1 MTVKT
6 LGSVLFLAAIVPE
19 MSQAQEVSVLE
30 RVLGTIDNATNLA
43 PVNGVYANI
52 AENIG
57 SVGNQQSL
65 ADPSATDIMFWIQA
79 SNEPEEGYV
88 SVTYGD
94 LGQTVSF
101 LDYTEFEIGLDGS
114 VSVVDIDDYTDPY
127 TIIFADGS
135 TEQWDDDTNQTFDVG
150 GASVFTSDILFWIE
164 ATDELDEGRVAVR
177 LSDVGQ
183 TVSFLDYTEF
193 EIGLDGSVSVVDIDD
208 YTDPYTII
216 FADGSTEQWD
226 DDTAQQLRLDEI
238 TTVRYFI
245 PQEFSDAPFLVQ
257 SYETTFYA
265 ISSDINGSINNTI
278 SGVVEATALATASL
292 ATATELT
299 IPTLDFA
306 DMATTA
312 LGAVNTGEITLG
324 VNSAVDE
331 AATTYTNAISAA
343 LTQIGGSVDTGAVVI
358 NVASNM
364 SAVDGSINNVLNQ
377 VNGSIGNLS
386 TTALGAVNTGTI
398 VSGVDAAVQG
408 IVGMSGQ

>member
-1 MTVKT
+1 
-6 LGSVLFLAAIVPE
+6 
-19 MSQAQEVSVLE
+19 
-30 RVLGTIDNATNLA
+30 
-43 PVNGVYANI
+43 
-52 AENIG
+52 
-57 SVGNQQSL
+57 
-65 ADPSATDIMFWIQA
+65 
-79 SNEPEEGYV
+79 
-88 SVTYGD
+88 
-94 LGQTVSF
+94 
-101 LDYTEFEIGLDGS
+101 
-114 VSVVDIDDYTDPY
+114 
-127 TIIFADGS
+127 
-135 TEQWDDDTNQTFDVG
+135 
-150 GASVFTSDILFWIE
+150 LFWIE

>member
-1 MTVKT
+1 
-6 LGSVLFLAAIVPE
+6 
-19 MSQAQEVSVLE
+19 
-30 RVLGTIDNATNLA
+30 
-43 PVNGVYANI
+43 
-52 AENIG
+52 
-57 SVGNQQSL
+57 
-65 ADPSATDIMFWIQA
+65 
-79 SNEPEEGYV
+79 
-88 SVTYGD
+88 
-94 LGQTVSF
+94 
-101 LDYTEFEIGLDGS
+101 LDGS